1 MARLR
6 LALLMLIIF
15 GAAARLMA
23 LTCSGPS
30 PDVVGAKP
38 TVRKGFGREPGTT
51 NEKPTKTQQARC
63 GRFSLVCGSAFNQL
77 PRFAKTA
84 FQQRFPRTGRA

>member
-23 LTCSGPS
+23 LTCRGPS

-38 TVRKGFGREPGTT
+38 TVSGKGFGREPGTT
-51 NEKPTKTQQARC
+51 NEKPTKNPTSTLRAIQFGLRL
-63 GRFSLVCGSAFNQL
+63 SL
-77 PRFAKTA
+77 
-84 FQQRFPRTGRA
+84 